1 MISLDRLA
9 PDELNL
15 SDSGDEGEKRRK
27 NPHSNKLQKAITGG
41 KGFEKQK
48 QQVRAAIK
56 ASKAP
61 PVVYMIQELEPE
73 RFRMFLKYILI
84 PKIRK
89 RHHLWKAEDLAEN
102 GTNGDLRRV
111 NSQVSEAMAS
121 AG

>member
-9 PDELNL
+9 PEELNL